1 MIKRVKESELSTIKD
16 LNIEVLVIEYNGG
29 FEARLGKYSCFG
41 KTETKAL
48 NKLADRVMGR
58 VIKVKFEKYY
68 IPMLR
73 SI

>member
-1 MIKRVKESELSTIKD
+1 MIKRVKVSELPSLED

-29 FEARLGKYSCFG
+29 FEARLGKYSYFG

-48 NKLADRVMGR
+48 NKLANRVMGL